1 MAQPFVPGQPI
12 DGPGF
17 SMSVTGTPAAGD
29 RFSVAATHYQRLDE
43 IVGYL
48 TLALTSG
55 EGDLADVV
63 ETTLAAIDA
72 TEVRVLETRS
82 TVGGRLNLVDNAR
95 DLNAPM
101 EIASRSLLSNIE
113 DVDFTAAVSRLSLET
128 FVLEATQQSF
138 VRVASLNLFNLL

>member
-1 MAQPFVPGQPI
+1 MRLRFGCWRP
-12 DGPGF
+12 
-17 SMSVTGTPAAGD
+17 PAPW
-29 RFSVAATHYQRLDE
+29 
-43 IVGYL
+43 
-48 TLALTSG
+48 
-55 EGDLADVV
+55 
-63 ETTLAAIDA
+63 
-72 TEVRVLETRS
+72 
-82 TVGGRLNLVDNAR
+82 GGRLNLVDNAR